1 MKQDYNT
8 ENKQKPTDKH
18 DKGHGRLSH
27 HDAEVAS
34 PEDGSLCGEE
44 DPGSALESLVDN
56 EDDRN
61 QR

>member
-1 MKQDYNT
+1 MQHNPGTAGK
-8 ENKQKPTDKH
+8 KPQTDKH
-18 DKGHGRLSH
+18 DKERGRLSH

-56 EDDRN
+56 DNDKERY
-61 QR
+61 

>member
-1 MKQDYNT
+1 MQQNPGTVGKKPQT
-8 ENKQKPTDKH
+8 EKD

-56 EDDRN
+56 DDDKDR
-61 QR
+61 